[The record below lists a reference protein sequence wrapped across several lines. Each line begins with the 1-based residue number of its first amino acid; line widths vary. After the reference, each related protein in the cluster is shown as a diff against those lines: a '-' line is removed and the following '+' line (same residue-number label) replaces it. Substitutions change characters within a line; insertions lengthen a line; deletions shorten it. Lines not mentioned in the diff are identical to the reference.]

1 LKAKFNWDTWQVS
14 IGLVLAW
21 LVTSAL
27 AVLAGLYIREAVISI
42 ASMFQFAQEQ
52 AYKSTGGLGFD
63 FTPGRVVFLFDN
75 IMLIVLSIAT
85 VGATIWIEYY
95 FRKGRPQ
102 GLLLKRI
109 GKVIGIE
116 VAIIVASLLIKIV
129 LV

>member
-1 LKAKFNWDTWQVS
+1 LKAKFNWDHWQVS

-21 LVTSAL
+21 MVTSVL

-42 ASMFQFAQEQ
+42 ASIFQISQEQ
-52 AYKSTGGLGFD
+52 TYKSSGGLGLD

-75 IMLIVLSIAT
+75 IMLIVLGIAI

-102 GLLLKRI
+102 GMLLKRI
-109 GKVIGIE
+109 GKVLGVE
-116 VAIIVASLLIKIV
+116 VAIIVVSIIIK
-129 LV
+129 LVVV